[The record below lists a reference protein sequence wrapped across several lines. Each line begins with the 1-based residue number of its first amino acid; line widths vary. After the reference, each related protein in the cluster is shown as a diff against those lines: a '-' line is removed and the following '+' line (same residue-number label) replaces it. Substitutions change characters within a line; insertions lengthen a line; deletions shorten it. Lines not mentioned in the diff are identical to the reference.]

1 MNNNNSLKESI
12 LKLKKEK
19 DACIMAHYYQD
30 DDVQDVADF
39 IGDSL
44 ALAKIATTV
53 KEDLIVVCGVNFMG
67 ETAKI
72 LSPDKKVLI
81 PDINAGC
88 SLADSCRA
96 EDLEE
101 FIKKHP
107 GYKVVSY
114 VNTSA
119 KVKALTDI
127 VVTSSNAK
135 KIVDSLPKEEKI
147 IFGPDKN
154 LGGYINKIT
163 GRNMLLWDG
172 GCHVHQRF
180 SYSKIVELKKQH
192 PNAEILVHPECPAQ
206 IVDIADFTG
215 STLAILNY
223 VEKSKANI
231 FIVVTECGIIHQ
243 LNKRYPNRKFITAP
257 VEESS
262 IECNKCDYMRLCTLE
277 KLYSCLKNET
287 PEIIIDEDIRIK
299 AIKPIKAMLELS

>member
-1 MNNNNSLKESI
+1 MNNNNLKQEI

-19 DACIMAHYYQD
+19 NACIMAHYYQD
-30 DDVQDVADF
+30 DDIQDVADF

-44 ALAKIATTV
+44 ALAKIATEV
-53 KEDLIVVCGVNFMG
+53 KEKIIVVCGVNFMG

-72 LSPDKKVLI
+72 LSPEKKVLM
-81 PDINAGC
+81 PDIKAGC
-88 SLADSCRA
+88 SLADSCSA
-96 EDLEE
+96 EDLEL

-107 GYKVVSY
+107 GYKVISY

-135 KIVDSLPKEEKI
+135 KIVESLPKDEKI

-163 GRNMLLWDG
+163 GRDMLLWDG

-180 SYSKIVELKKQH
+180 SYSKIVEIKKQY
-192 PNAEILVHPECPAQ
+192 PDAEILAHPECTSS
-206 IVDIADFTG
+206 IVDISDFAG

-223 VEKSKANI
+223 AGKSESKI
-231 FIVVTECGIIHQ
+231 FIIVTECGILHQ
-243 LNKRYPNRKFITAP
+243 LQLKYPDKKFIAAP
-257 VEESS
+257 VEDDNVN
-262 IECNKCDYMRLCTLE
+262 CNKCDYMRMCTLE
-277 KLYSCLKNET
+277 KLYDCLKKET
-287 PEIIIDEDIRIK
+287 PEIIIEEKLRVK
-299 AIKPIKAMLELS
+299 ALKPIKAMLELS

>member
-1 MNNNNSLKESI
+1 MNNNN
-12 LKLKKEK
+12 LKKEILRLK
-19 DACIMAHYYQD
+19 KENNACIMAHYYQED
-30 DDVQDVADF
+30 DIQDVADF

-53 KEDLIVVCGVNFMG
+53 KEDIIIVCGVNFMG

-72 LSPDKKVLI
+72 LSPDKKVI
-81 PDINAGC
+81 MPDINAGC
-88 SLADSCRA
+88 SLADSCSA
-96 EDLEE
+96 EDLEV
-101 FIKKHP
+101 FIKNHP
-107 GYKVVSY
+107 GYKVISY

-163 GRNMLLWDG
+163 GRDMLLWDG

-180 SYSKIVELKKQH
+180 SYSKIVELKKQY
-192 PNAEILVHPECPAQ
+192 PNAEILVHPECPSE
-206 IVDIADFTG
+206 IVDIADFAG

-223 VEKSKANI
+223 AGESKANI
-231 FIVVTECGIIHQ
+231 FIIVTECGILHQ
-243 LNKRYPNRKFITAP
+243 LQIKYPDKRFIAAP
-257 VEESS
+257 VEEDK
-262 IECNKCDYMRLCTLE
+262 IKCNKCDYMRMCTLE
-277 KLYSCLKNET
+277 KLYDCLKNKT
-287 PEIIIDEDIRIK
+287 PEIVIEEKLRIK
-299 AIKPIKAMLELS
+299 ALKPIRAMLELS

>member
-1 MNNNNSLKESI
+1 MNNNSLKEQI

-19 DACIMAHYYQD
+19 KACIMAHYYQD
-30 DDVQDVADF
+30 DDIQDVADF

-44 ALAKIATTV
+44 ALAKIATTI
-53 KEDLIVVCGVNFMG
+53 KEDIIVVCGVNFMG

-72 LSPDKKVLI
+72 LSPEKKVLI
-81 PDINAGC
+81 PDIKAGC
-88 SLADSCRA
+88 SLADSCNA
-96 EDLEE
+96 ESLKL
-101 FIKKHP
+101 FIKEHQ

-135 KIVDSLPKEEKI
+135 KIVESLPKEEKI

-163 GRNMLLWDG
+163 GRNMLLWEG

-180 SYSKIVELKKQH
+180 SYGKIIELKKQY
-192 PNAEILVHPECPAQ
+192 PEAEILVHPECPAQ
-206 IVDIADFTG
+206 IEEIADFTG

-223 VEKSKANI
+223 VEKSKADI
-231 FIVVTECGIIHQ
+231 FIIVTECGILHQ
-243 LNKRYPNRKFITAP
+243 LKKKYPGKKFIAAP
-257 VEESS
+257 VKDNN
-262 IECNKCDYMRLCTLE
+262 IEFNKCDYMRMITLE
-277 KLYSCLKNET
+277 KLYECMKNET
-287 PEIIIDEDIRIK
+287 PEIIIDEELRKK
-299 AIKPIKAMLELS
+299 ALKPIKTMLELS

>member
-1 MNNNNSLKESI
+1 MNNNNLKQEI

-19 DACIMAHYYQD
+19 NACIMAHYYQD
-30 DDVQDVADF
+30 DDIQDVADF

-53 KEDLIVVCGVNFMG
+53 KENIIVVCGVNFMG

-72 LSPDKKVLI
+72 LSPDKKVLM

-88 SLADSCRA
+88 SLADSCSA
-96 EDLEE
+96 EDLEK

-107 GYKVVSY
+107 GYKVISY

-180 SYSKIVELKKQH
+180 SYSKIMEIKRQY
-192 PNAEILVHPECPAQ
+192 PDAEILVHPECPSE
-206 IVDIADFTG
+206 IVEISDFAG

-223 VEKSKANI
+223 AGKSESNR
-231 FIVVTECGIIHQ
+231 FIIVTECGILHQ
-243 LNKRYPNRKFITAP
+243 LKIKYPNKQFISAP
-257 VEESS
+257 VEDDN
-262 IECNKCDYMRLCTLE
+262 IKCNKCDYMRMCTLE
-277 KLYSCLKNET
+277 KLYDCLKNEK
-287 PEIIIDEDIRIK
+287 PEIEIEEQLSKK
-299 AIKPIKAMLELS
+299 ALKPIKAMLKLS